1 MSNKEQRDTA
11 YFLLQK
17 NAATIVKLWMLSK
30 ISTNHHCIPAGQKIL
45 VPHII
50 KKTFATEK
58 LYLNSTG
65 EKSQFISVIFVKDLI
80 QYVSSIVEDLEKT
93 RSYGLKVL
101 MKISGFCSQ
110 TTKGGST

>member
-1 MSNKEQRDTA
+1 
-11 YFLLQK
+11 
-17 NAATIVKLWMLSK
+17 MLSK